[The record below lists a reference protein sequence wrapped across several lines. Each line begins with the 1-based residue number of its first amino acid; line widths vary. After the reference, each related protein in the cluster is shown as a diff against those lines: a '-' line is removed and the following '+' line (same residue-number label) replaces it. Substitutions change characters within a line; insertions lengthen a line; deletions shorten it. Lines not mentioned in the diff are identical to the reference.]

1 MRRIMDWLVNRLLR
15 YFLAGVFSILPVV
28 VTVAVVIW
36 VAGFLEQFV
45 GPSAPLGR
53 FLRTLGF
60 RFSDDTTVAYIV
72 GWALVLAII
81 FAVGVFVE
89 AGARG
94 FVQRTFDAVLSRV
107 PLVGGIYGTS
117 KQLVSMLDRKSDP
130 QLTAMRPVF
139 CYFGKDRGA
148 GVLALLVSPE
158 VFTIDGRQ
166 FQLIIV
172 PSVPIP
178 MSGGLLFVP
187 VDSVRPT
194 DISVESL
201 MSIYVSMGVSAPQFL
216 NMHEGPTAAAASTP
230 PLSPKA

>member
-1 MRRIMDWLVNRLLR
+1 MRRIMDWFVNRLLR

-28 VTVAVVIW
+28 VTVAIVIW

-53 FLRTLGF
+53 FLRILGF

-94 FVQRTFDAVLSRV
+94 FVQRSFDAVLSRV

-148 GVLALLVSPE
+148 GVLAPVGLARGILDRRPAVSARGRAQRADPDE
-158 VFTIDGRQ
+158 RRVVVRAGRLGADHRYLGGIADEHLCLDGRQ
-166 FQLIIV
+166 RTAV
-172 PSVPIP
+172 PQHAR
-178 MSGGLLFVP
+178 
-187 VDSVRPT
+187 RPR
-194 DISVESL
+194 SRGA
-201 MSIYVSMGVSAPQFL
+201 GVNSCP
-216 NMHEGPTAAAASTP
+216 
-230 PLSPKA
+230 